1 MGRHI
6 RVLSAAAIAAAIG
19 AGAPAVALGQQ
30 LVRRAPVLQSVRATI
45 IPTAAISGTVSDEHG
60 GPLPGAMVSVI
71 GATIAMD
78 VTDAQGR
85 FSLGQ
90 LPIGEYI
97 LAAHRQGFAAARR
110 QIVRVGSGPLP
121 SYRLQLHRL
130 DAAVA
135 TSGTAGGTTVD
146 TTLASRPILS
156 AGFDLPQIDLPDG
169 KADKDGH
176 PHTETAWLLRH
187 LPRSV
192 LKDSSNVA
200 VVPDD
205 EPPSGSLFGRAMDS
219 AASVAA
225 SIFTD
230 IPFTGEV
237 NLLTTSAFAPGELF
251 AGDIVPRG
259 VAYVSIGSP
268 TSAGDWQVRA
278 AMGEGDLS
286 SWIVAGSFVSR
297 RGSFHSYDLGLS
309 YSTQEYSGGTPMSLA
324 SVTDGS
330 RNVGELYGVDRW
342 TLSPAVSFEYGGRYA
357 HYDYLSDRGLV
368 SPRAGFV
375 VEPVKGTKVTTMLA
389 QRMVAPGAEEFLSP
403 GPMGPWLPPERT
415 FAPLRGEEF
424 RVERA
429 RSIDVLFEHEFE
441 GSWVLGVRRFFQSVD
456 DQLVTVFGMQM
467 PEVPRSTGHY
477 VVGSAGD
484 VETEGWGVRIVDA
497 SDPARAGRRRL
508 QPRACPVGRARR
520 DVAHRRLGA
529 GGDPPDERGHPRPH
543 RAGAHEHPRNLDAR
557 LRPLQGEQRIHASR
571 PDAAA
576 GRPRRTVRFPGEPG
590 AAVRRRGHAVGSAP
604 RHSQPVPR
612 SRRSGVAL
620 RRAPRR
626 PASQARRRG
635 VPRSILR
642 SRWSRFGWR
651 RSGLSRGPI
660 FLSRPARSR
669 YLKTRSTSLEDRRQ
683 RNHVQQRKSLFLSD
697 LWGGGVAVAGMA
709 FAIPE
714 VDKFIPVRGSAW

>member
-19 AGAPAVALGQQ
+19 AGTPAVALGQQ
-30 LVRRAPVLQSVRATI
+30 LGRHAPVLQSVRATI

-97 LAAHRQGFAAARR
+97 LAAHRQGFAAVRR
-110 QIVRVGSGPLP
+110 QIVRVGSGPVP
-121 SYRLQLHRL
+121 SYRLQMRRL

-135 TSGTAGGTTVD
+135 TSGTAGD

-156 AGFDLPQIDLPDG
+156 AGFDLPQIEGPDG

-205 EPPSGSLFGRAMDS
+205 DPPSGSFFGRAMDS
-219 AASVAA
+219 AA

-251 AGDIVPRG
+251 AGDFVPRG

-297 RGSFHSYDLGLS
+297 RGPLHSYDLGLS
-309 YSTQEYSGGTPMSLA
+309 YSTQEYSGGTPISLA

-357 HYDYLSDRGLV
+357 HYDYLPDRGLI

-375 VEPVKGTKVTTMLA
+375 VEPVKGTKVTTTLA

-477 VVGSAGD
+477 VVGSAGG
-484 VETEGWGVRIVDA
+484 VETEGWGVRMSTPPTRRVQAAVEYSLSHARWDGREEMSRIGDWVPAAIRPMNEDIHDVTA
-497 SDPARAGRRRL
+497 QVHTNIPETSTRVFVFYKVNSAFTRPDLTLLRGGLDGRFDFQVNQALPFGVAGTQWEVLLGIRSLFRDPADPASLYDELLVVRPPKRV
-508 QPRACPVGRARR
+508 VGGF
-520 DVAHRRLGA
+520 L
-529 GGDPPDERGHPRPH
+529 
-543 RAGAHEHPRNLDAR
+543 
-557 LRPLQGEQRIHASR
+557 
-571 PDAAA
+571 
-576 GRPRRTVRFPGEPG
+576 VRF
-590 AAVRRRGHAVGSAP
+590 
-604 RHSQPVPR
+604 
-612 SRRSGVAL
+612 
-620 RRAPRR
+620 
-626 PASQARRRG
+626 
-635 VPRSILR
+635 
-642 SRWSRFGWR
+642 
-651 RSGLSRGPI
+651 
-660 FLSRPARSR
+660 
-669 YLKTRSTSLEDRRQ
+669 
-683 RNHVQQRKSLFLSD
+683 
-697 LWGGGVAVAGMA
+697 
-709 FAIPE
+709 
-714 VDKFIPVRGSAW
+714 